1 MKHLIV
7 PTILILMLGGCE
19 TAQKSNGFVRTQEG
33 YSWHI
38 SGQSSVDLVMELDK
52 VWAARDYDKMRTFF
66 SDTASFSF
74 AEGEKFN
81 SLDGFIGHVKKQAE
95 AGNTWTTEY
104 AFAVDV
110 APGEGGDWV
119 NAAFRVGL
127 PESDPKKKE
136 EIFYEWYYV
145 KNGKIHTWSQS
156 KQVVLK

>member
-1 MKHLIV
+1 MKHLIA
-7 PTILILMLGGCE
+7 PTILILILGGCE
-19 TAQKSNGFVRTQEG
+19 TAQKSNGFVRTMEG
-33 YSWHI
+33 YSYHI

-52 VWAARDYDKMRTFF
+52 AWAAQDYEKMRTFF
-66 SDTASFSF
+66 ADTASFSF

-81 SLDGFIGHVKKQAE
+81 SLDGFIGHVKKQME
-95 AGNTWTTEY
+95 AGNTWTAEY

-136 EIFYEWYYV
+136 EVFYEWYYV
-145 KNGKIHTWSQS
+145 KNGKTW
-156 KQVVLK
+156 

>member
-1 MKHLIV
+1 MKHLIA
-7 PTILILMLGGCE
+7 PTILILILGGCE
-19 TAQKSNGFVRTQEG
+19 TAQKSNGFVRTMEG
-33 YSWHI
+33 YSYHI

-52 VWAARDYDKMRTFF
+52 AWAAQDYEKMRTFF
-66 SDTASFSF
+66 ADTASFSF

-81 SLDGFIGHVKKQAE
+81 SLDGFISHVKKQME
-95 AGNTWTTEY
+95 AGNTWTAEY

-119 NAAFRVGL
+119 NAAFRVEL

-136 EIFYEWYYV
+136 EVFYEWYYV

>member
-1 MKHLIV
+1 MKHLIA
-7 PTILILMLGGCE
+7 PTILILILGGCE
-19 TAQKSNGFVRTQEG
+19 TAQKSNGFVRTMEG
-33 YSWHI
+33 YSYHI

-52 VWAARDYDKMRTFF
+52 AWATQDYDKMRTFF
-66 SDTASFSF
+66 ADTASFSF

-81 SLDGFIGHVKKQAE
+81 SLDGFIGHVKKQME
-95 AGNTWTTEY
+95 AGNTWTAEY

-119 NAAFRVGL
+119 NAAFRVEL

-136 EIFYEWYYV
+136 EVFYEWYYV

>member
-1 MKHLIV
+1 MKHLIA
-7 PTILILMLGGCE
+7 PTILILILGGCE
-19 TAQKSNGFVRTQEG
+19 TAQKSNGFVRTMEG
-33 YSWHI
+33 YSYHI

-52 VWAARDYDKMRTFF
+52 AWAAQDYEKMRTFF
-66 SDTASFSF
+66 ADTASFSF

-81 SLDGFIGHVKKQAE
+81 SLDGFIGHVKKQME
-95 AGNTWTTEY
+95 AGNTWTAEY

-119 NAAFRVGL
+119 NAAFRVEL

-136 EIFYEWYYV
+136 EVFYEWYYV

>member
-1 MKHLIV
+1 MKHLIA
-7 PTILILMLGGCE
+7 PTILILILGGCE
-19 TAQKSNGFVRTQEG
+19 TAQKSNGFVRTMEG
-33 YSWHI
+33 YSYHI
-38 SGQSSVDLVMELDK
+38 SGESSVDLVMELDK
-52 VWAARDYDKMRTFF
+52 AWAAQDYEKMRTFF
-66 SDTASFSF
+66 ADTASFSF

-81 SLDGFIGHVKKQAE
+81 SLDGFIGHVKKQME
-95 AGNTWTTEY
+95 AGNTWTAEY

-119 NAAFRVGL
+119 NAAFRVEL

-136 EIFYEWYYV
+136 EVFYEWYYV

>member
-1 MKHLIV
+1 MQHLIAL
-7 PTILILMLGGCE
+7 TILILMLGGCE
-19 TAQKSNGFVRTQEG
+19 TAQKSNGFVRTMEG
-33 YSWHI
+33 YSYHI

-52 VWAARDYDKMRTFF
+52 AWAAQDYEKMRTFF
-66 SDTASFSF
+66 ADTASFSF

-81 SLDGFIGHVKKQAE
+81 SLDGFIGHVKKQME
-95 AGNTWTTEY
+95 AGNTWTAEY

-119 NAAFRVGL
+119 NAAFRVEL

-136 EIFYEWYYV
+136 EVFYEWYYV

-156 KQVVLK
+156 KQVLLK

>member
-19 TAQKSNGFVRTQEG
+19 TAQKSNGFVRTMEG
-33 YSWHI
+33 YSYHI

-74 AEGEKFN
+74 AEGEQFN
-81 SLDGFIGHVKKQAE
+81 SIDGFIGHVKKQME
-95 AGNTWTTEY
+95 AGNTWTAEY

-119 NAAFRVGL
+119 NAAFRVEL